1 MKQILEASNLK
12 GLTDEQVV
20 TSRHKHGRNVTT
32 LREQNRLWQVIK
44 EIATEPLF
52 IILVCTA
59 AIYILLGE
67 FSEAVIMIIALGFV
81 SGISI
86 YQENRSR
93 SAVAGLKK
101 LTASLAK
108 VIRNGVTQKIDTEEL
123 VVDDLIVLEDG
134 DKVPADAIIIR
145 QNDFSVNESILTGE
159 SLAVLKETEG
169 PNNNVFQGTMIMSGS
184 CVAQVTA
191 VGKQSEL
198 GKIGQSLEE
207 IEISRTPLQE
217 QIKSFVKAMVGV
229 GSIAFLIVWGINY
242 YLSHDVLHSLLQG
255 LTLAMS
261 VLPEEIPVAFSTFMA
276 LGAYHLYKQKVI
288 ARSPHTVETL
298 GAATVI
304 CTDKTG
310 TITENEMRLAVIY
323 DFINDKEYD
332 YVAGVPSFNSV
343 LEYAMWASEPTP
355 FDAMEKS
362 IHTVYT
368 SVAPNDKRL
377 TYTQIHEYPLGG
389 KPPIMTHVFSNN
401 ANDRII
407 ACKGSVEGVLNQ
419 SILSA
424 DQRDKILSITKRFA
438 SKGYRIL
445 AVGRSDYSDPEF
457 PLSQYKFEFQF
468 LGLIGFYDP
477 PKKNIA
483 TTLKKFYEAGIEV
496 KMITGDYAETAVAIA
511 DQVGMKKGTG
521 ILTGDQVIEMND
533 NELRQQVRGVTIFA
547 RMYPVAKLK
556 VIEALKANG
565 EVVAMTGDGVND
577 GPALKAAHI
586 GIAMG
591 KRGSEVAKNAA
602 SLVLVDDDLFNMTEA
617 VALGRRIYE
626 NLKKAIQYIISIHIP
641 IILIVTMPLILMW
654 DYINIFSPIHVIF
667 LELIMGPTCS
677 VIFEN
682 EPIEGN
688 SMTRKPRKMSS
699 TFFSMRE
706 LSLSIVQGLVITTVC
721 LAMGYYFIQIGSSE
735 ATVRTIIYTTLIF
748 SNLFLTL
755 ANRSFYYSVFTTIRY
770 KNALIPLILS
780 ISLIVLFLSI
790 YFYPLQRIFAFEAI
804 AIKSIALCLG
814 AAFAGVM
821 WVEIVKWIRRKAT
834 PSESK

>member
-1 MKQILEASNLK
+1 MAQSNLS
-12 GLTDEQVV
+12 GLSDEQVLA
-20 TSRHKHGRNVTT
+20 SRQKHGRNVVHGKQ
-32 LREQNRLWQVIK
+32 QNRLWQVIK

-59 AIYILLGE
+59 VIYILLGE

-101 LTASLAK
+101 LTAPLAK
-108 VIRNGVTQKIDTEEL
+108 VIRNGITQQMDAEEL
-123 VVDDLIVLEDG
+123 VVDDLLVLEDG
-134 DKVPADAIIIR
+134 DKVPADAVLIR

-159 SLAVLKETEG
+159 SLPVLKETEG
-169 PNNNVFQGTMIMSGS
+169 SNNNVFQGTLIMSGS
-184 CVAQVTA
+184 CVARVTTI
-191 VGKQSEL
+191 GKKTEL
-198 GKIGQSLEE
+198 GKISQSLEE
-207 IEISRTPLQE
+207 IEISRTPLQK
-217 QIKSFVKAMVGV
+217 QIESFVKAMVAV
-229 GSIAFLIVWGINY
+229 GIVAFLIVWGINY
-242 YLSHDVLHSLLQG
+242 LLSRDILHSLLQG

-310 TITENEMRLAVIY
+310 TITENEMQLAVIY
-323 DFINDKEYD
+323 DFTADKEYD
-332 YVAGVPSFNSV
+332 YTTGAPSFNPV
-343 LEYAMWASEPTP
+343 LEYAMWASEPVP

-362 IHTVYT
+362 IHAIYGL
-368 SVAPNDKRL
+368 VALNDKRL

-389 KPPIMTHVFSNN
+389 KPPIMTHVFGNN
-401 ANDRII
+401 TNERII
-407 ACKGSVEGVLNQ
+407 ACKGGVEGVLNQ
-419 SILSA
+419 TSLSI
-424 DQRDKILSITKRFA
+424 DQRDKILTITKQFA
-438 SKGYRIL
+438 SKGYRML
-445 AVGRSDYSDPEF
+445 AVGRSDYSDQKYPV
-457 PLSQYKFEFQF
+457 SQQEFEFQF

-477 PKKNIA
+477 PKKNI
-483 TTLKKFYEAGIEV
+483 TETLQKFYKAGIEV

-511 DQVGMKKGTG
+511 EQVGMKKGTG
-521 ILTGDQVIEMND
+521 ILTGDKVIEMND
-533 NELRQQVRGVTIFA
+533 RELREQVRKVTIFA
-547 RMYPVAKLK
+547 RMFPAAKLK

-577 GPALKAAHI
+577 APALKAAHI

-591 KRGSEVAKNAA
+591 KRGSDVAKSAA

-641 IILIVTMPLILMW
+641 IILIVTMPLVLMW
-654 DYINIFSPIHVIF
+654 DYINIFSPVHVIF

-682 EPIEGN
+682 EPIEQD
-688 SMTRKPRKMSS
+688 SMTRQPRKMST
-699 TFFSMRE
+699 TFFSMQE
-706 LSLSIVQGLVITTVC
+706 LSMSIAQGLVITAVC
-721 LAMGYYFIQIGSSE
+721 LGLGYYFMQTGASE
-735 ATVRTIIYTTLIF
+735 TFVRTVIYTTLIF

-755 ANRSFYYSVFTTIRY
+755 VNRSFYYSILTTIRY
-770 KNALIPLILS
+770 KNVLIPLILS

-790 YFYPLQRIFAFEAI
+790 YVHPLQRIFDFEI
-804 AIKSIALCLG
+804 LSPDKILLCL
-814 AAFAGVM
+814 AVAFAGVV
-821 WVEIVKWIRRKAT
+821 WVEIFKWIKRKNHRV
-834 PSESK
+834 K

>member
-12 GLTDEQVV
+12 GLTDEQVIA
-20 TSRHKHGRNVTT
+20 SRHKHGRNVTM

-362 IHTVYT
+362 IHTVYA

>member
-1 MKQILEASNLK
+1 MEASNLK

-229 GSIAFLIVWGINY
+229 ASIAFLIDWGINY
-242 YLSHDVLHSLLQG
+242 NLSHDVLHSWLQG
-255 LTLAMS
+255 LPLAMS
-261 VLPEEIPVAFSTFMA
+261 ELPEEIPVAFSTFMA

>member
-12 GLTDEQVV
+12 GLTDEQVIA
-20 TSRHKHGRNVTT
+20 SRHKHGRNVTM

-457 PLSQYKFEFQF
+457 PLSQHKFEFQF

>member
-533 NELRQQVRGVTIFA
+533 NELRQQVRGVTIFV

>member
-1 MKQILEASNLK
+1 LKQILEASNLK

-533 NELRQQVRGVTIFA
+533 NELRQQVRGVTIFV

>member
-1 MKQILEASNLK
+1 LEASNLK
-12 GLTDEQVV
+12 GLTDEQVI

-101 LTASLAK
+101 LTAPLAK
-108 VIRNGVTQKIDTEEL
+108 VIRKGITQQIDAEEL
-123 VVDDLIVLEDG
+123 VVDDLLVLEDG
-134 DKVPADAIIIR
+134 DKVPADATIIK

-159 SLAVLKETEG
+159 SLPVLKETEG
-169 PNNNVFQGTMIMSGS
+169 SNNNVFQGTMIMSGS
-184 CVAQVTA
+184 CVARVTT
-191 VGKQSEL
+191 VGKQTEL
-198 GKIGQSLEE
+198 GKISQSLEE
-207 IEISRTPLQE
+207 IEISRTPLQK
-217 QIKSFVKAMVGV
+217 QIESFVKAMVAV
-229 GSIAFLIVWGINY
+229 GIVAFLIVWGINY
-242 YLSHDVLHSLLQG
+242 LLSRDILHSLLQG

-323 DFINDKEYD
+323 DFINDREYD
-332 YVAGVPSFNSV
+332 YIAGVPSFNSV
-343 LEYAMWASEPTP
+343 LEYAMWASEPVP

-368 SVAPNDKRL
+368 SVASNDKRL

-389 KPPIMTHVFSNN
+389 KPPIMTHVFANN
-401 ANDRII
+401 NNDRII

-419 SILSA
+419 STLSVE
-424 DQRDKILSITKRFA
+424 QRDKVLTITKQFA
-438 SKGYRIL
+438 SKGYRML
-445 AVGRSDYSDPEF
+445 AVGRSDYSDQKF
-457 PLSQYKFEFQF
+457 PLSQHEFEFQF

-477 PKKNIA
+477 PKKNI
-483 TTLKKFYEAGIEV
+483 TETLKKFYAAGIEV
-496 KMITGDYAETAVAIA
+496 KMITGDYTETAVAIA
-511 DQVGMKKGTG
+511 EQIEMKKGTG

-533 NELRQQVRGVTIFA
+533 NELRQQVRTVNIFA
-547 RMYPVAKLK
+547 RMFPAAKLK

-654 DYINIFSPIHVIF
+654 DYINIFSPVHVIF

-706 LSLSIVQGLVITTVC
+706 LSLSIIQGLVITAAC
-721 LAMGYYFIQIGSSE
+721 LVMGYYFIEMGSSE
-735 ATVRTIIYTTLIF
+735 AVVRTIIYTTLIF

-755 ANRSFYYSVFTTIRY
+755 ANRSFYYSVLTTIRY

-780 ISLIVLFLSI
+780 ISLGVLFLSI
-790 YFYPLQRIFAFEAI
+790 YFRPLQRIFEFEVI
-804 AIKSIALCLG
+804 SVEKILLCLT
-814 AAFAGVM
+814 AAFVGVM
-821 WVEIVKWIRRKAT
+821 WVEIVKWMRRKT
-834 PSESK
+834 VLPESK

>member
-1 MKQILEASNLK
+1 LKQILEASNLK